1 MVGRRSHRRASKT
14 RRSKR
19 SSSNRRRRASNT
31 IRSMRRYRASH
42 YTDGRGNKFRKDT
55 NVPDLIPPGI
65 RLGRSNPNN
74 FSLTGMSRGNGKNVI
89 YVTDNPYVVVKRTN
103 KNEMH
108 ITKLMQEFQYVSHI
122 PHGFKAWFEHGDWW
136 LPLIYIPLPL
146 FPDLPIGPITA
157 AQHLMLALKHI
168 HSKRIMHLDIKP
180 ANTGVKNGRLV
191 LLDFGSA
198 RRGGHAHTNP
208 DGGTYQYMSQ
218 RRVTGK
224 TYGFEE
230 DLVGAGVTLFQ
241 VFLKNDKKF
250 PWMIPSEEHPDGCRL
265 SRAFAND
272 NMTRT
277 AFLELNVS
285 VRIGI
290 ANTLYD
296 MIFPT
301 IFPVTKSGNYTAFDD
316 QLAPVVV

>member
-1 MVGRRSHRRASKT
+1 
-14 RRSKR
+14 
-19 SSSNRRRRASNT
+19 
-31 IRSMRRYRASH
+31 MRRYRASQ
-42 YTDGRGNKFRKDT
+42 YTDGRGTEFRERR

-65 RLGRSNPNN
+65 MPGRSNPNK
-74 FSLTGMSRGNGKNVI
+74 FSLTGMMRGKDVI
-89 YVTDNPYVVVKRTN
+89 YVTGNPDVVVKRTN
-103 KNEMH
+103 RNEMH

-122 PHGFKAWFEHGDWW
+122 PHGFKAWFEDEHWW
-136 LPLIYIPLPL
+136 LPLIYIPLSL
-146 FPDLPIGPITA
+146 LPDLPIGPITA

-168 HSKRIMHLDIKP
+168 HSKHIMHLDIKP
-180 ANTGVKNGRLV
+180 ANTGVKDGRLV

-198 RRGGHAHTNP
+198 RRGHAHTSP

-218 RRVTGK
+218 RRATGE

-241 VFLKNDKKF
+241 VFLKNDQKF
-250 PWMIPSEEHPDGCRL
+250 PWMIPSKEYPDGLRL
-265 SRAFAND
+265 SKAFAND
-272 NMTRT
+272 NMTKE

-285 VRIGI
+285 VRTDI

-301 IFPVTKSGNYTAFDD
+301 NSPVTRLGNYPAFDD
-316 QLAPVVV
+316 YSAPVVV